1 MSSSQN
7 FWVTPW
13 HVCQKSRSY
22 EIGFL
27 RYGVRQAEFFV
38 ILWHFLPFQPP
49 NNPKNQNFKS
59 EKKIWR
65 YFNFTHLHHI
75 WQSYDVWFL
84 RDGAQQTK
92 FLVSLDNFLPFYPP
106 MDPENQNFRK
116 MNTTPEDIIILQKHT
131 INDSHMMNGSSDMKC
146 NRQNFL
152 SFSTIVCPLSPLTT
166 EKSKFWK
173 TEKDI
178 CRHYHFIHVYHEWQS
193 HDV

>member
-49 NNPKNQNFKS
+49 NNLKNQNFKT

-65 YFNFTHLHHI
+65 YFNFTYLHHI
-75 WQSYDVWFL
+75 RQSYDVWFL

-116 MNTTPEDIIILQKHT
+116 MNNTTEDIIILQMHT
-131 INDSHMMNGSSDMKC
+131 INDSHMMYGFWDNK
-146 NRQNFL
+146 RERHNF
-152 SFSTIVCPLSPLTT
+152 F
-166 EKSKFWK
+166 F
-173 TEKDI
+173 
-178 CRHYHFIHVYHEWQS
+178 HFGPFLPFYPCS
-193 HDV
+193 NLK